1 MAKNIVNLSEVVGG
15 GYNAFWHSDKRYR
28 IVKGSR
34 GSKKSCT
41 TALWYIYNMMYY
53 YHEYGLLPNVLVIR
67 RYYNTHRDS
76 TRSQLIWAI
85 NRLGVAHLWKV
96 PKSDNTLTYI
106 PSGQKI
112 LFRGLDDPQSIT
124 SITCEKGYLCWVWI
138 EEAFQIQ
145 NEDDF
150 NKVDLSIR
158 GKIPE
163 PLFQQFTLTFNPL
176 KLYKSVA

>member
-138 EEAFQIQ
+138 KNRFTI
-145 NEDDF
+145 NF
-150 NKVDLSIR
+150 SNCWN
-158 GKIPE
+158 
-163 PLFQQFTLTFNPL
+163 TLTG
-176 KLYKSVA
+176 KLRAISNKAI

>member
-1 MAKNIVNLSEVVGG
+1 MTKNIVNLSEVVGG

-53 YHEYGLLPNVLVIR
+53 YHKYGLLPNVLVIR

-112 LFRGLDDPQSIT
+112 LFRGLT
-124 SITCEKGYLCWVWI
+124 SEI
-138 EEAFQIQ
+138 
-145 NEDDF
+145 
-150 NKVDLSIR
+150 
-158 GKIPE
+158 
-163 PLFQQFTLTFNPL
+163 
-176 KLYKSVA
+176 